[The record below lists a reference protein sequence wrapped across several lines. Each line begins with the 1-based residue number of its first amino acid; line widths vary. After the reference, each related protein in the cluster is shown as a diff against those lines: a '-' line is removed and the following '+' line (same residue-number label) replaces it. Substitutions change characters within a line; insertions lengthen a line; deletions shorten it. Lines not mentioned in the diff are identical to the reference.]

1 MELIKELVGTDKS
14 QLEKDKRI
22 KKAKNDFGFFCR
34 YYLSDYFFE
43 DAAEYQKLLY
53 EVANTRSVSEDL
65 AEKIK
70 PFVNEKYQCLLSQRK
85 NLQEQCLLSLANTE
99 KMCVGVLGMC
109 SGAF

>member
-1 MELIKELVGTDKS
+1 MSLLTELVGNDQSSLQK
-14 QLEKDKRI
+14 EKRI

-65 AEKIK
+65 AEKID
-70 PFVNEKYQCLLSQRK
+70 KYK
-85 NLQEQCLLSLANTE
+85 KHIA
-99 KMCVGVLGMC
+99 
-109 SGAF
+109 

>member
-1 MELIKELVGTDKS
+1 MELLTELVGNDTSSIQK
-14 QLEKDKRI
+14 QERI

-53 EVANTRSVSEDL
+53 EVANTRSVSEEL

-70 PFVNEKYQCLLSQRK
+70 PFVNEKYLKALFS
-85 NLQEQCLLSLANTE
+85 
-99 KMCVGVLGMC
+99 
-109 SGAF
+109 